1 MAEER
6 SSRSGERGS
15 ESSRSESRGG
25 RGGEETFRQG
35 ETPGAG
41 EYECTT
47 CEPSWKVTLDSDE
60 KRLPPCGRCGPGTTA
75 EYERVGRS
83 SRSEGSR
90 GGSRGKSEGERGRS

>member
-6 SSRSGERGS
+6 SSRSGERGR

-25 RGGEETFRQG
+25 RGEDTFRQG

-41 EYECTT
+41 EYECLT
-47 CEPSWKVTLDSDE
+47 CEPAWRVTLDADD

-83 SRSEGSR
+83 SRSESIRGS
-90 GGSRGKSEGERGRS
+90 SKGRS